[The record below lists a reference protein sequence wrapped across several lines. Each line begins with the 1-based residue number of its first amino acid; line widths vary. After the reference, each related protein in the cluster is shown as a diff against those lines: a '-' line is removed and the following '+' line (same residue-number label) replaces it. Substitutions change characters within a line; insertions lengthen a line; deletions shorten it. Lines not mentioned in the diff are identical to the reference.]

1 MGRSHLDETPFSR
14 LLEEFMIAVLRV
26 GTAWVRGGYAMQRR
40 SLLLFGALFPA
51 ALLVPRYMRGRTPKA
66 SIPTDYRELAQQ
78 LNVLAATI
86 QTPADARRLVDFL
99 AGIFSDVLPPVW
111 TIGAFLDRIA
121 QAEFAAVSDSQRLI
135 PESRLAQAWNAY
147 VGTIHVPDEANVTPA
162 EVNNLRDG
170 FLAVGRLDWDRGSR
184 NIWSVPSIYA
194 TKPDGSLASGCR
206 AVESIRILW
215 DLANMP
221 DNLKGA
227 RDRVTK
233 GVLVSDQLR
242 EQQTRPMSSGAAHI
256 EAHVFN
262 NPVDVAARQYI
273 MENGVAAYRKAVE
286 EMLNRTLA

>member
-1 MGRSHLDETPFSR
+1 
-14 LLEEFMIAVLRV
+14 
-26 GTAWVRGGYAMQRR
+26 MQRR
-40 SLLLFGALFPA
+40 SLLLFGALFPL
-51 ALLVPRYMRGRTPKA
+51 ALLTSRYTRARTPEA

-99 AGIFSDVLPPVW
+99 AGIFSDVLPPAW
-111 TIGAFLDRIA
+111 TIGAILDRIA

-147 VGTIHVPDEANVTPA
+147 VGTVQAPDEAKVTPA
-162 EVNNLRDG
+162 EVNNLRDA
-170 FLAVGRLDWDRGSR
+170 FLAVNRLSWDSGSR

-194 TKPDGSLASGCR
+194 TQPDGRLASGCR

-221 DNLKGA
+221 DNLKAA
-227 RDRVTK
+227 RNRVNK

-242 EQQTRPMSSGAAHI
+242 ERQTKPRASGAAHL
-256 EAHVFN
+256 EARVFN
-262 NPVDVAARQYI
+262 NPVEVAARQYI
-273 MENGVAAYRKAVE
+273 KDNGVAAYSKAVV